1 MPPDFYDILVGNGGQ
16 SDLLFLPAC
25 DDYFSRLCEDLL

>member
-16 SDLLFLPAC
+16 SHLLFLPAH